1 MKIEV
6 THQVHT
12 YVLVFQ
18 LDFCMT
24 CSDTNQLFKQN
35 YRRKRLDKLKS
46 GVLQLLD
53 DRSIN

>member
-18 LDFCMT
+18 LDFCMKG
-24 CSDTNQLFKQN
+24 SDTNQLFKQN